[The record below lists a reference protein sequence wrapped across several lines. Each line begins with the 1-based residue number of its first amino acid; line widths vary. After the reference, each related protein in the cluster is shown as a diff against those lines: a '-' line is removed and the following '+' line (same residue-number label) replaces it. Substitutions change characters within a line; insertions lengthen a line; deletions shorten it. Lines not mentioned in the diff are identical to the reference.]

1 MNLIPAEREG
11 RAVLQGVR
19 PEHLE
24 PCAQRE
30 AKIHAAI
37 DLVEPLGADTLA
49 HGVVNGARIIVRLP
63 ASTDVTEGSLPL
75 RFAPVNE
82 HFFDAASGKR
92 IE

>member
-1 MNLIPAEREG
+1 M
-11 RAVLQGVR
+11 LQGVR

-24 PCAQRE
+24 PCAASDAVMTR
-30 AKIHAAI
+30 AI

-63 ASTDVTEGSLPL
+63 ASTAVTEGDLPL
-75 RFAPVNE
+75 RFAPANE